1 MTVIP
6 HMRQPRATNEPNSA
20 PSSAPR
26 ASHSPSDARYEAE
39 IDAIERDLISEIERV
54 ERVAAERERALIAE
68 RDAYR
73 AQLQFATDTKGW
85 RASVAYWQA
94 RQRGL
99 AGALGL
105 GGQLATYL
113 ARVGYHLGVPYRLRR
128 DLWYRRHTGQSYQG
142 YLRTLGQTPA
152 NDALDPAAAP
162 ERTNQAHGP
171 DVFIFAAAPWAA
183 SDARG
188 QRLARLFAAAGHR
201 SRWLSPQLT
210 SAPAG
215 EVGAVSV
222 SAIAGSYVGD
232 VAELALPGDSSD
244 VTIKPVFRRS
254 ALRHALGA
262 LRRYCFEQ
270 GLREA
275 VCVVQHPGWA
285 PLVEALRAAYGWK
298 VIYDLAHDL
307 PDAETRDTRL
317 AATLAASDLIVAGA
331 RAQRDELAQQGLAQA
346 ERVVVVAEGNE
357 PFALLDRVRALYGR
371 ATIIIVTYRNLDK
384 TRQTL
389 KSVLERTRHPNYEA
403 LLVDNGG
410 DPDIQRY
417 ARAMAERFPETVR
430 CIFNTE
436 NLGFAGGN
444 NVGLRAAEQ
453 SEYVVLL
460 NDDVLVTD
468 GWLGTLLRYLRDPQI
483 GLVGP
488 VTNAA
493 GNEACIAVDYS
504 DVAQVEDFARRYTFA
519 HDGISFDIP
528 VLAMYCLAM
537 RQQTVATLGELDER
551 FRVGMFED
559 DDYAMRAHAAGLRV
573 VCAEDVFVHHFGRSS
588 FGKMSEEAHAQLFA
602 ANRALFEQKW
612 GTTWSPHKYREG

>member
-6 HMRQPRATNEPNSA
+6 HMPQPKADNSVPPPTPA
-20 PSSAPR
+20 PLT
-26 ASHSPSDARYEAE
+26 SPTPLDARYEAE
-39 IDAIERDLISEIERV
+39 IDAIERDLIAEIERV
-54 ERVAAERERALIAE
+54 ERAAAERERALIAE

-113 ARVGYHLGVPYRLRR
+113 ARVGYHVGVPYRLRR

-142 YLRTLGQTPA
+142 YLRMLDHSPA
-152 NDALDPAAAP
+152 SDTLDPAAAP
-162 ERTNQAHGP
+162 ERTSRVHGP
-171 DVFIFAAAPWAA
+171 DALIFAGAPWAA
-183 SDARG
+183 SDARS

-210 SAPAG
+210 IAPAG
-215 EVGAVSV
+215 EVGAATASGVV
-222 SAIAGSYVGD
+222 GSHVGD
-232 VAELALPGDSSD
+232 ITELALPGDGSD
-244 VTIKPVFRRS
+244 VTVKPVFRRA

-270 GLREA
+270 GLREV

-285 PLVEALRAAYGWK
+285 PLVEALRAAYGWQ
-298 VIYDLAHDL
+298 VIYDLAHEL
-307 PDAETRDTRL
+307 PDAETRDPRL
-317 AATLAASDLIVAGA
+317 TATLAASDLIVVGAG
-331 RAQRDELAQQGLAQA
+331 AQRDELARQGLAQT
-346 ERVVVVAEGNE
+346 ERVVVVAEGDE
-357 PFALLDRVRALYGR
+357 PFALLDRTRALYGR

-389 KSVLERTRHPNYEA
+389 KSVLERTRYPNYEA

-410 DPDIQRY
+410 DPEIEGY
-417 ARAMAERFPETVR
+417 ARAMTERFPETVR
-430 CIFNTE
+430 CIFNAE

-460 NDDVLVTD
+460 NDDVIVTD

-493 GNEACIAVDYS
+493 GNEACIPVDYS
-504 DVAQVEDFARRYTFA
+504 DVAQVENFARRYTYA
-519 HDGISFDIP
+519 HDGVSFDIP

-537 RQQTVATLGELDER
+537 RQQTFATLGELDER

-588 FGKMSEEAHAQLFA
+588 FGKMSEETHARLFA
-602 ANRALFEQKW
+602 ANRTLFEQKW
-612 GTTWSPHKYREG
+612 GTTWRPHKYREG